1 MLDKL
6 KEFFGLD
13 EILADEPIQEPK
25 KENSNLIDVR
35 ALQIENQL
43 LKQEIKLKNELLNE
57 LSQDN
62 MALGRQCQGYAE
74 KVNDQQKLIN
84 VYQGMANQEV
94 EDGQRTLWNL

>member
-1 MLDKL
+1 MLAKL

-13 EILADEPIQEPK
+13 DLWGDGQSK
-25 KENSNLIDVR
+25 SNSNLIEVR

-43 LKQEIKLKNELLNE
+43 LREEIKLKNELLNE

-74 KVNDQQKLIN
+74 KVYDQQKLIN
-84 VYQGMANQEV
+84 VYQEMAN
-94 EDGQRTLWNL
+94 

>member
-1 MLDKL
+1 MFDKL
-6 KEFFGLD
+6 KEFLGLD

-25 KENSNLIDVR
+25 QDKSNLIDVR

-62 MALGRQCQGYAE
+62 MSLGRQCQGYSE
-74 KVNDQQKLIN
+74 KIFEQQKLIQ
-84 VYQGMANQEV
+84 VYQEMAN
-94 EDGQRTLWNL
+94 

>member
-1 MLDKL
+1 MLAKL

-25 KENSNLIDVR
+25 QENSNLIDVR

-43 LKQEIKLKNELLNE
+43 LREEIQLKNELLNE

-62 MALGRQCQGYAE
+62 MSLGRQCQGHSE
-74 KVNDQQKLIN
+74 KIFEQQKLIQ
-84 VYQGMANQEV
+84 VYQEMAN
-94 EDGQRTLWNL
+94 

>member
-1 MLDKL
+1 MFDKL
-6 KEFFGLD
+6 KEFLGLD

-25 KENSNLIDVR
+25 QDKSNLIDVR

-62 MALGRQCQGYAE
+62 MSLGRKCQGASE
-74 KVNDQQKLIN
+74 KIFEQQKLIK
-84 VYQGMANQEV
+84 VYQEMAN
-94 EDGQRTLWNL
+94 

>member
-1 MLDKL
+1 MWNIL
-6 KEFFGLD
+6 KEFLGLD

-25 KENSNLIDVR
+25 QENSKLIDVR

-43 LKQEIKLKNELLNE
+43 LKQEIKIKNELLNE

-74 KVNDQQKLIN
+74 KVYDRQKLIN
-84 VYQGMANQEV
+84 VYQEMAN
-94 EDGQRTLWNL
+94 